1 MTSRHSLNSSPYHI
15 LIYPTSTR
23 QVWHASCN
31 TIDVT
36 KKTRVMTKKEIIN
49 KIFQRLS
56 ANPGYEIY
64 VPELQNKLRAGRWG
78 MHAYCLTLENGSI
91 VCRPWAGAE
100 LNWPA
105 RLDRLTKDELL
116 EVLRKCPSTLVF
128 DFMG

>member
-1 MTSRHSLNSSPYHI
+1 
-15 LIYPTSTR
+15 
-23 QVWHASCN
+23 
-31 TIDVT
+31 
-36 KKTRVMTKKEIIN
+36 MTKREIIN

-56 ANPGYEIY
+56 ANPGYEVY
-64 VPELQNKLRAGRWG
+64 TPSLQNKLRAGRWG